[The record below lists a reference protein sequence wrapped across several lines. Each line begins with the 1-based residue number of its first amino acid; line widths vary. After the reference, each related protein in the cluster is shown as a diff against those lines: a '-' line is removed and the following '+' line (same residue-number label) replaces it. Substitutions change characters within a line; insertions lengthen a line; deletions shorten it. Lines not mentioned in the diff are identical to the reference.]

1 MDIVRVII
9 YKIIFKIFLYRLII
23 VDIVHDYFC
32 KNIENILLVGNPSG
46 FAHHTTPPTF

>member
-23 VDIVHDYFC
+23 VDKVHDYFC
-32 KNIENILLVGNPSG
+32 KNIENILVGNPGSP
-46 FAHHTTPPTF
+46 TTPPTF